1 MLNLCQTS
9 LSDTKTCTVIN
20 NNNNDNNDSDYD
32 NDNNS
37 TYNKVL
43 YKTSPQL

>member
-9 LSDTKTCTVIN
+9 LSDPNTCTVIN

-43 YKTSPQL
+43 YKKSPQL